1 MKKTKLEEKRSEAKI
16 TIVQLVL
23 KLKELLNCSNL
34 TNLGKVIF
42 DYEQGENIKFSD
54 ELWGAI
60 SKVLNCSVADIK
72 E

>member
-1 MKKTKLEEKRSEAKI
+1 MKKTKLEEKRSEAKL

-42 DYEQGENIKFSD
+42 DYEQGKNVKFSD

-60 SKVLNCSVADIK
+60 SEILNCSVTDIK

>member
-1 MKKTKLEEKRSEAKI
+1 MKKTKLEEKRSEAEL

-23 KLKELLNCSNL
+23 KLKEFLNCSNL
-34 TNLGKVIF
+34 TNLGKAIF
-42 DYEQGENIKFSD
+42 DYEQGKYVKFSD

>member
-1 MKKTKLEEKRSEAKI
+1 MKKTKLEEKRSEAKL

-42 DYEQGENIKFSD
+42 DYEQGKNIKFSD

-60 SKVLNCSVADIK
+60 SKVLNCNVADIK

>member
-1 MKKTKLEEKRSEAKI
+1 MKKTKLEEKRSEAKL

-23 KLKELLNCSNL
+23 KLKEPLKCSNL
-34 TNLGKVIF
+34 TNLGRAIF
-42 DYEQGENIKFSD
+42 DYEQGKNVEFSN

-60 SKVLNCSVADIK
+60 SKVLNCSVVDIK